1 MNIEKY
7 EYKEKKKKKKK
18 LYYAYMGFICFVAS
32 HACQA
37 DVRNASQISDNDL
50 CTVLS
55 RVSQR
60 ALSGSIYNKN
70 EC

>member
-1 MNIEKY
+1 MNMK
-7 EYKEKKKKKKK
+7 KKKKKKK

-32 HACQA
+32 HACQV
-37 DVRNASQISDNDL
+37 DVRNASQISDNGL

-60 ALSGSIYNKN
+60 ALSGSIYNKK